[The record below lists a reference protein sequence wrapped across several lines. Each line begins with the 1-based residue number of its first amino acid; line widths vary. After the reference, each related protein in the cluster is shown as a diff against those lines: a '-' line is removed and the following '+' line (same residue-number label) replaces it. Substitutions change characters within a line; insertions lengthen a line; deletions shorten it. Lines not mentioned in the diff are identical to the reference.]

1 MKTTATT
8 RTKEEGKDKER
19 AKATKASSPAGE
31 VVNQEQQRQPGSVH
45 VHSCT
50 YGRPVITVDALN
62 TLFRKQCATT
72 AEESEGAN
80 EHSIVN
86 VFLKSMEHLV
96 GSSPSFTFSD
106 VSMLLRPYQYP
117 LAELKRLFDSWVAFA
132 KQWHKVS
139 GCSAV
144 YDEEVFQWV

>member
-1 MKTTATT
+1 MKTTPTI
-8 RTKEEGKDKER
+8 TKKRHSNSEQR
-19 AKATKASSPAGE
+19 KASKAPSPAAGMAK
-31 VVNQEQQRQPGSVH
+31 QTEQGVQSRSPLY
-45 VHSCT
+45 SCT

-62 TLFRKQCATT
+62 KLFRKQCATS
-72 AEESEGAN
+72 AEESDGRN
-80 EHSIVN
+80 EHSIVD

-117 LAELKRLFDSWVAFA
+117 LAELKRLFDLWVSFA
-132 KQWHKVS
+132 KQWHKVR